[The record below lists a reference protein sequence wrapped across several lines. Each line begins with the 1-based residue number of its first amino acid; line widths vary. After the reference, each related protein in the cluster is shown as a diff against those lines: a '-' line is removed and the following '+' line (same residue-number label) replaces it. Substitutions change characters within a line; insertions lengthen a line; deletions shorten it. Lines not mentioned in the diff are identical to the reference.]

1 MGGVSR
7 TLTSE
12 YDPGGRRT
20 QLTFPDSVYFSYEYD
35 AAGRLTTI
43 RENGATA
50 VASFTYDSLGRR
62 ADASRTGT
70 STSYG
75 YDPLSRLASLDHDL
89 TGTAADQSLTF
100 GYNPASQIVTRS
112 FTNAAYDSST
122 IANASRSYGV
132 NGLNQ
137 YTSVGGSAHAYDLN
151 GNLSSDGATTFR
163 YDAENR
169 LVAATGATPANLIYD
184 PRGRLFQTS
193 SGAPGTTQ
201 FLYDGDSLVAEYNA
215 SGTLLRRYV
224 HGSGVDEP
232 VLWYE
237 GAGLGSPRGLLAD
250 HQGSVVAVSD
260 GNGNSL
266 SINGYDAW
274 GVPNPGNLG
283 RFQYTGQAWLPELG
297 LYHYKARVYSPSLGR
312 FLQTDPV
319 GYEDQ
324 VNLYAYVGNDP
335 LNHTDPTGA
344 IIDTIVDIGF
354 IGYSA
359 YTLATAPSWVNA
371 AALGADI
378 VGAAVPGATGLG
390 AAVRGAA
397 NGVDVTRATNVTA
410 EASQSLAKTCCF
422 VAGTLVATEDGLRP
436 IEEIEIGDRVWARDV
451 EADETLLKD
460 VTDLILRH
468 EREIWEVIVASRDG
482 ETERYETTNDH
493 PWWIVDQGWTTTE
506 NLAAG
511 MVVVARDGRGG
522 KIASVKNAGRVD
534 ATYNL
539 TVTDFETY
547 FVGALGVLVH
557 NCPSGGR
564 GSSNLQPVKGA
575 EGAHST
581 FRRDAN
587 GNVTHTAT
595 YQPNSRNPS
604 GFDEVSRTD
613 VTGAAHYNKVTGE
626 MVPTPHVQGKE
637 IPGGVRPAKA
647 EEIPRPC
654 GGRQDGC

>member
-20 QLTFPDSVYFSYEYD
+20 RLTFPDSVYFTYEYD

-70 STSYG
+70 STTYG

-193 SGAPGTTQ
+193 GGAPGTTQ

-324 VNLYAYVGNDP
+324 VNLYTYVGNDP
-335 LNHTDPTGA
+335 INKSDPTGELGVFGA
-344 IIDTIVDIGF
+344 IVGAVIEIAVQALDPGVRASYANAGRALVQGD
-354 IGYSA
+354 
-359 YTLATAPSWVNA
+359 VA
-371 AALGADI
+371 AALQESGENLVKVGASAAAGAVGQVGAVRVAQGAAALAKSAGTVAGAERVVAYGNVAGNAV
-378 VGAAVPGATGLG
+378 VGAAIGAGSQTTINTIAGEHGGVG
-390 AAVRGAA
+390 AAAAGGAFGGAMGSLVSIAVRGRTQLGADATGNFMTNSAGQTAA
-397 NGVDVTRATNVTA
+397 PLAT
-410 EASQSLAKTCCF
+410 
-422 VAGTLVATEDGLRP
+422 
-436 IEEIEIGDRVWARDV
+436 
-451 EADETLLKD
+451 
-460 VTDLILRH
+460 
-468 EREIWEVIVASRDG
+468 
-482 ETERYETTNDH
+482 
-493 PWWIVDQGWTTTE
+493 QGRLE
-506 NLAAG
+506 AAG
-511 MVVVARDGRGG
+511 E
-522 KIASVKNAGRVD
+522 IAGAI
-534 ATYNL
+534 
-539 TVTDFETY
+539 
-547 FVGALGVLVH
+547 VG
-557 NCPSGGR
+557 
-564 GSSNLQPVKGA
+564 KGA
-575 EGAHST
+575 ECSLT
-581 FRRDAN
+581 
-587 GNVTHTAT
+587 
-595 YQPNSRNPS
+595 Q
-604 GFDEVSRTD
+604 E
-613 VTGAAHYNKVTGE
+613 
-626 MVPTPHVQGKE
+626 
-637 IPGGVRPAKA
+637 
-647 EEIPRPC
+647 C
-654 GGRQDGC
+654 

>member
-1 MGGVSR
+1 MA
-7 TLTSE
+7 
-12 YDPGGRRT
+12 GRLHFT
-20 QLTFPDSVYFSYEYD
+20 YEYD

-70 STSYG
+70 STTYG

-169 LVAATGATPANLIYD
+169 LVAATGATPATLVYD

-193 SGAPGTTQ
+193 GGAPGTTQ

-250 HQGSVVAVSD
+250 HQGSVAAVSD

-266 SINGYDAW
+266 SINGYDVW

-324 VNLYAYVGNDP
+324 VNLYTYVGNDP
-335 LNHTDPTGA
+335 INKSDPTGELGVFGA
-344 IIDTIVDIGF
+344 IVGAVIEIAVQALDPGVRASYANAGRALVQGD
-354 IGYSA
+354 
-359 YTLATAPSWVNA
+359 VA
-371 AALGADI
+371 AALQESGENLVKVGASAAAGAVGQVGAVRVAQGAAALAKSAGTVAGAERVVAYGNVAGNAV
-378 VGAAVPGATGLG
+378 VGAAIGAGSQTTINTIAGEHGGVG
-390 AAVRGAA
+390 AAAAGGAFGGAMGSLVSIAVRGRTQLGADATGNFMTNSAGQTAA
-397 NGVDVTRATNVTA
+397 PLAT
-410 EASQSLAKTCCF
+410 
-422 VAGTLVATEDGLRP
+422 
-436 IEEIEIGDRVWARDV
+436 
-451 EADETLLKD
+451 
-460 VTDLILRH
+460 
-468 EREIWEVIVASRDG
+468 
-482 ETERYETTNDH
+482 
-493 PWWIVDQGWTTTE
+493 QGRLE
-506 NLAAG
+506 AAG
-511 MVVVARDGRGG
+511 E
-522 KIASVKNAGRVD
+522 IAGAI
-534 ATYNL
+534 
-539 TVTDFETY
+539 
-547 FVGALGVLVH
+547 VG
-557 NCPSGGR
+557 
-564 GSSNLQPVKGA
+564 KGA
-575 EGAHST
+575 ECSLT
-581 FRRDAN
+581 
-587 GNVTHTAT
+587 
-595 YQPNSRNPS
+595 Q
-604 GFDEVSRTD
+604 E
-613 VTGAAHYNKVTGE
+613 
-626 MVPTPHVQGKE
+626 
-637 IPGGVRPAKA
+637 
-647 EEIPRPC
+647 C
-654 GGRQDGC
+654 

>member
-20 QLTFPDSVYFSYEYD
+20 RLTFPDSVYFTYEYD

-70 STSYG
+70 STTYG

-169 LVAATGATPANLIYD
+169 LVAATGATPATLVYD

-193 SGAPGTTQ
+193 GGAPGTTQ

-250 HQGSVVAVSD
+250 HQGSVAAVSD

-266 SINGYDAW
+266 SINGYDVW

-297 LYHYKARVYSPSLGR
+297 LYHYKARVYSPTLGR

-324 VNLYAYVGNDP
+324 VNLYAYVRNDP
-335 LNHTDPTGA
+335 INSIDPSGK
-344 IIDTIVDIGF
+344 
-354 IGYSA
+354 
-359 YTLATAPSWVNA
+359 
-371 AALGADI
+371 AALLLPAIPWVTTALEGI
-378 VGAAVPGATGLG
+378 LIGLG
-390 AAVRGAA
+390 V
-397 NGVDVTRATNVTA
+397 
-410 EASQSLAKTCCF
+410 
-422 VAGTLVATEDGLRP
+422 
-436 IEEIEIGDRVWARDV
+436 
-451 EADETLLKD
+451 
-460 VTDLILRH
+460 
-468 EREIWEVIVASRDG
+468 
-482 ETERYETTNDH
+482 
-493 PWWIVDQGWTTTE
+493 
-506 NLAAG
+506 
-511 MVVVARDGRGG
+511 VVVADQASEAYNALNESSDNSPRPSDGLPVQEGATVERPGKTGSRDQIYGKPGTVDDANRDFDSSAVSDTVEDKGDGVRTGQTERGDN
-522 KIASVKNAGRVD
+522 I
-534 ATYNL
+534 
-539 TVTDFETY
+539 TVR
-547 FVGALGVLVH
+547 
-557 NCPSGGR
+557 P
-564 GSSNLQPVKGA
+564 GSSSGEPTVEVTRGNGKHRDTDKFRYRPPPSL
-575 EGAHST
+575 EG
-581 FRRDAN
+581 
-587 GNVTHTAT
+587 
-595 YQPNSRNPS
+595 NP
-604 GFDEVSRTD
+604 
-613 VTGAAHYNKVTGE
+613 
-626 MVPTPHVQGKE
+626 Q
-637 IPGGVRPAKA
+637 
-647 EEIPRPC
+647 
-654 GGRQDGC
+654 